1 MYGSLVLFKFPKIYT
16 YVKWI
21 KMDSGN
27 NEGDNAPTRHLKPSG
42 KPPMQRTGYTLLSIW
57 PNGAFHSEEVETN
70 SHT

>member
-1 MYGSLVLFKFPKIYT
+1 
-16 YVKWI
+16 
-21 KMDSGN
+21 MDSGN